1 MRIIGGK
8 NMKKQMIGIALILL
22 GMYFVIT
29 YELFYGW
36 GSVIGLVLGAIG
48 FLIVVWYSGEEHRP
62 K

>member
-1 MRIIGGK
+1 
-8 NMKKQMIGIALILL
+8 MKKQMIGIALILL